1 MAARKEI
8 VLYYQPE
15 KDRQSGNDTKAAK
28 LKAVLV
34 RMGIRIK
41 NISPEQVNQTVGYLA
56 GFDGFEEKEQENCPD
71 LEEEILVMKNFSN
84 RRIDELLLNLRR
96 AGVPKID
103 LKAVITDTNCKWK
116 FYDLY
121 LELKKEHDTMTG
133 TNETDPKEAEANETD
148 TV

>member
-1 MAARKEI
+1 MAARKEM

-15 KDRQSGNDTKAAK
+15 KDRQSGNNTKAAK

-41 NISPEQVNQTVGYLA
+41 NISPDQVNQTVGYLA
-56 GFDGFEEKEQENCPD
+56 GFDGFEETEQMECPD
-71 LEEEILVMKNFSN
+71 LEEEILVMKNFSS
-84 RRIDELLLNLRR
+84 RRIDELLSNLRR

-121 LELKKEHDTMTG
+121 LELKEEHDAMSS
-133 TNETDPKEAEANETD
+133 ANKTEED
-148 TV
+148 

>member
-1 MAARKEI
+1 M

-28 LKAVLV
+28 LKAVFV

-56 GFDGFEEKEQENCPD
+56 GLDGFEEKEQEGCPD
-71 LEEEILVMKNFSN
+71 VEEEILVMKNFSN

-103 LKAVITDTNCKWK
+103 LKAVITDTNCKWN

-121 LELKKEHDTMTG
+121 LELKKEHDTMSG
-133 TNETDPKEAEANETD
+133 TIETDSKDAEANETE

>member
-1 MAARKEI
+1 MAARKEM

-15 KDRQSGNDTKAAK
+15 KDRQSGNNTKAAK

-41 NISPEQVNQTVGYLA
+41 NISPDQVNQTVGYLA
-56 GFDGFEEKEQENCPD
+56 GFDGFEEREQMECPD
-71 LEEEILVMKNFSN
+71 LEEEILVMKNFSS
-84 RRIDELLLNLRR
+84 RRIDELLSNLRR

-121 LELKKEHDTMTG
+121 LELKEEHDAMSS
-133 TNETDPKEAEANETD
+133 ANKTEED
-148 TV
+148 

>member
-1 MAARKEI
+1 VAARKEM

-41 NISPEQVNQTVGYLA
+41 NISPDQVGQTIGYLA
-56 GFDGFEEKEQENCPD
+56 GFDGFEETEQMEGPD
-71 LEEEILVMKNFSN
+71 VEEEILVMKNFSN
-84 RRIDELLLNLRR
+84 RRIDELLSNLRR

-121 LELKKEHDTMTG
+121 LELKEEHDAMSG
-133 TNETDPKEAEANETD
+133 TNNTETD
-148 TV
+148 

>member
-1 MAARKEI
+1 MAARKEM

-41 NISPEQVNQTVGYLA
+41 NISPDQTGQTVGYLA
-56 GFDGFEEKEQENCPD
+56 GFDGFEEMEQEECPYV
-71 LEEEILVMKNFSN
+71 EEEILVMKNFSN
-84 RRIDELLLNLRR
+84 SRIDELLLNLRR
-96 AGVPKID
+96 AGVPKIG

-121 LELKKEHDTMTG
+121 LELKKEHDTMSGTG
-133 TNETDPKEAEANETD
+133 ES
-148 TV
+148 

>member
-1 MAARKEI
+1 MAARKEM

-41 NISPEQVNQTVGYLA
+41 NIFPDQVGQTVGYLA
-56 GFDGFEEKEQENCPD
+56 GFEGFEETEQMECPD
-71 LEEEILVMKNFSN
+71 VEEEILVMKNFSS
-84 RRIDELLLNLRR
+84 RRIDELLSNLRR

-121 LELKKEHDTMTG
+121 LELKEEHDAMS
-133 TNETDPKEAEANETD
+133 AANKTEED
-148 TV
+148 

>member
-1 MAARKEI
+1 MAARKEM

-41 NISPEQVNQTVGYLA
+41 NISPEQVYQTVGYLA

-71 LEEEILVMKNFSN
+71 VEEEILVMKIFKPP
-84 RRIDELLLNLRR
+84 D
-96 AGVPKID
+96 
-103 LKAVITDTNCKWK
+103 
-116 FYDLY
+116 
-121 LELKKEHDTMTG
+121 
-133 TNETDPKEAEANETD
+133 
-148 TV
+148 

>member
-1 MAARKEI
+1 MAARKEM

-41 NISPEQVNQTVGYLA
+41 NISPEQVSQTVGYLA
-56 GFDGFEEKEQENCPD
+56 GFDGFEEKEQEDCLD
-71 LEEEILVMKNFSN
+71 VKEEILVMKNFSN

-96 AGVPKID
+96 AGVPKIG
-103 LKAVITDTNCKWK
+103 LKAVITDTNCKWN

-121 LELKKEHDTMTG
+121 LELKKEHDTMSG
-133 TNETDPKEAEANETD
+133 SNETDTKEAEANETE

>member
-1 MAARKEI
+1 MTARKEM

-56 GFDGFEEKEQENCPD
+56 GLDGFEEKEQEGCPD
-71 LEEEILVMKNFSN
+71 VEEEILVMKNFSN

-103 LKAVITDTNCKWK
+103 LKAVITDTNCKWN

-121 LELKKEHDTMTG
+121 LELKKEHDTMSG
-133 TNETDPKEAEANETD
+133 TIETDSKDAEANETE

>member
-1 MAARKEI
+1 MAVKKEM

-15 KDRQSGNDTKAAK
+15 KDRQTGNDTKAAK

-41 NISPEQVNQTVGYLA
+41 NISPDQAGQTVGYLA
-56 GFDGFEEKEQENCPD
+56 GFDGFEEVEQEECPYV
-71 LEEEILVMKNFSN
+71 EEEILVMKNFSN

-96 AGVPKID
+96 AGVPKVE
-103 LKAVITDTNCKWK
+103 LKAVITDTNCSWK

-121 LELKKEHDTMTG
+121 LELKKEHDTMSGTG
-133 TNETDPKEAEANETD
+133 ES
-148 TV
+148 

>member
-1 MAARKEI
+1 MAARKEM

-56 GFDGFEEKEQENCPD
+56 GFDGFEEEEQENCPD
-71 LEEEILVMKNFSN
+71 VDEEIMVMKNFSN

-121 LELKKEHDTMTG
+121 LELKKEHDTMSG
-133 TNETDPKEAEANETD
+133 TNETDPKEAEANKTD

>member
-1 MAARKEI
+1 MAARKEM

-15 KDRQSGNDTKAAK
+15 KDRLGGNDTKAAK

-41 NISPEQVNQTVGYLA
+41 NISQDQVNQTVGYLA
-56 GFDGFEEKEQENCPD
+56 GYDGFEEKEQEEC
-71 LEEEILVMKNFSN
+71 LSVEEEILVMKNFSN
-84 RRIDELLLNLRR
+84 RRIDELLQNLKR
-96 AGVPKID
+96 AGVPKIQ

-121 LELKKEHDTMTG
+121 LELKKEHDTMSG
-133 TNETDPKEAEANETD
+133 TDRA
-148 TV
+148 

>member
-1 MAARKEI
+1 MSARKEM

-41 NISPEQVNQTVGYLA
+41 NISPDQVNHTVGYLA
-56 GFDGFEEKEQENCPD
+56 GFDGFEETEQMECPD
-71 LEEEILVMKNFSN
+71 LEEEILVIKNFSS
-84 RRIDELLLNLRR
+84 RRIDELLSNLRR

-103 LKAVITDTNCKWK
+103 LKAVIADTNCKWK

-121 LELKKEHDTMTG
+121 LELKEEHDAMSS
-133 TNETDPKEAEANETD
+133 ANKTEED
-148 TV
+148 

>member
-1 MAARKEI
+1 MAARKEM

-56 GFDGFEEKEQENCPD
+56 GFDGFEEKEQEDYPD
-71 LEEEILVMKNFSN
+71 VKEEILVMKNFSN

-103 LKAVITDTNCKWK
+103 LKAVITDTNCKWN

-133 TNETDPKEAEANETD
+133 TNETDPEKAEANKTET
-148 TV
+148 V

>member
-1 MAARKEI
+1 MTARKEM

-56 GFDGFEEKEQENCPD
+56 GLDGFEEKEQEGCPGV
-71 LEEEILVMKNFSN
+71 EEILVMKNFSN

-103 LKAVITDTNCKWK
+103 LKAVITDTNCKWN

-121 LELKKEHDTMTG
+121 LELKKEHDTMSG
-133 TNETDPKEAEANETD
+133 TIETDSKDAEANETE

>member
-1 MAARKEI
+1 VAARKEM

-41 NISPEQVNQTVGYLA
+41 NISPDQVGQTIGYLA
-56 GFDGFEEKEQENCPD
+56 GFDGFEETEQMESPD
-71 LEEEILVMKNFSN
+71 VEEEILVMKNFSN
-84 RRIDELLLNLRR
+84 RRIDELLSNLRR

-121 LELKKEHDTMTG
+121 LELKEEHDAMSG
-133 TNETDPKEAEANETD
+133 TNNTETD
-148 TV
+148 

>member
-1 MAARKEI
+1 MAVKKEM

-15 KDRQSGNDTKAAK
+15 KDRQTGNDTKAAK

-41 NISPEQVNQTVGYLA
+41 NISPDQAGQTVGYLA
-56 GFDGFEEKEQENCPD
+56 GIDGFEEVEQEECPYV
-71 LEEEILVMKNFSN
+71 EEEILVMKNFSN

-96 AGVPKID
+96 AGVPKVE
-103 LKAVITDTNCKWK
+103 LKAVITDTNSSWK

-121 LELKKEHDTMTG
+121 LELKKEHDTMSGTG
-133 TNETDPKEAEANETD
+133 ES
-148 TV
+148 